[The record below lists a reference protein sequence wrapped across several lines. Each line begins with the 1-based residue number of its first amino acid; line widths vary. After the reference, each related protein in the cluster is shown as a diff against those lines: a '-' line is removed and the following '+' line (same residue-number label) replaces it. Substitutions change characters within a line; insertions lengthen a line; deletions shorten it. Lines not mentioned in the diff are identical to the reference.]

1 MLKDV
6 IIDEASLEK
15 VADVGDDRVKIFC
28 MQNLLTWYALCEDSH
43 IVEVLGAQYSI

>member
-15 VADVGDDRVKIFC
+15 VADVEDDRMKIFC
-28 MQNLLTWYALCEDSH
+28 MQNL
-43 IVEVLGAQYSI
+43 